1 MRGVSI
7 SFAVTRPRSS
17 AAQSRLTRLPSL
29 LQPLSIQ
36 LDAFT
41 LLSKSRAA
49 SVQQAT
55 LAAESTYE
63 ACRACEAAH
72 VGLEHEL
79 EDLAVEA
86 SLLQDAMRKR
96 IHFVENQVRETC
108 HSDAR

>member
-1 MRGVSI
+1 VWYVFP
-7 SFAVTRPRSS
+7 FAATRPRPLRSPLTDERSS
-17 AAQSRLTRLPSL
+17 SK
-29 LQPLSIQ
+29 PLSIQ

-41 LLSKSRAA
+41 LLSKSRTG

-55 LAAESTYE
+55 LAAESAYE

-72 VGLEHEL
+72 AGLEHEL

-96 IHFVENQVRETC
+96 IHFVENQVR
-108 HSDAR
+108 ARRGKLVNRV